1 MLTLYLTTVLAISQL
16 AAGLVQRLVVEE
28 PLIHREDS
36 SYFAS
41 GSVVASSLT
50 ALLPAWRPES
60 CSLGARDNNEEASA
74 TANISSTLTSSGML
88 SHYVSG
94 WLLEL

>member
-50 ALLPAWRPES
+50 ALPAWRPES
-60 CSLGARDNNEEASA
+60 CSLGARDNSEEASA